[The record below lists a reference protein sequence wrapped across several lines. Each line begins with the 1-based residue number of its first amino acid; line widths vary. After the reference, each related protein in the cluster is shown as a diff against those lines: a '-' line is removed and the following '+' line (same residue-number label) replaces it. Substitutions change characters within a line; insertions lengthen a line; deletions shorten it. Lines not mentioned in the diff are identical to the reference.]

1 MKLKV
6 HRVLAFHQTPWLE
19 PYIKFNTEKRK
30 QANNEFEKDFF
41 KLMNNSVY
49 GKTMVNLRNHVNVE
63 LISNQETLR
72 KVLAKPAVKSFTIFH
87 EHLAAVELRK
97 KKLLLN

>member
-1 MKLKV
+1 MKLNKV

-41 KLMNNSVY
+41 KLVNNSVY
-49 GKTMVNLRNHVNVE
+49 GKTMENLRNHVDVE

-87 EHLAAVELRK
+87 EHLAAVE
-97 KKLLLN
+97 